1 MMRHPTALVAS
12 AVAVASLGLAACSSS
27 SSSPSAAASSPASA
41 SAASTSSAGSSPAAS
56 GPASG
61 TPFNVLAIVASSG
74 PLATVTAAEVAGM
87 QAGVAYVNAHGGVSG
102 HQVVLTVKND
112 NNDPT
117 TAATLLQ
124 SALSGG
130 SKPDA
135 VYAGTTST
143 ETYAMEPIL
152 TQNKI
157 LSVQTATSDQTMNP
171 STFPYAFSLASS
183 SADFASELATAIK
196 AQYPKVKNIGII
208 IGNDVTGSSNLHN
221 EQIALQKAG
230 YTTTVE
236 QYDPTNTINM
246 TPQLQALQ
254 AKKPDLLVA
263 GGFGEVAGYILKG
276 RTQIGWNIPTVGDA
290 SFSSNSLPALASN
303 TALTGVSILSQKNE
317 IYAPLSQHNAA
328 FQTLYKAAKPSG
340 GIPFLLYEY
349 GWDSILVDT
358 AAAVQAKSFDGP
370 ALAQALESLTDS
382 NDPNFLL
389 GPYKYSPSVHTAIPN
404 LGAALLASPYSKD
417 GQPLPF
423 GQTG

>member
-1 MMRHPTALVAS
+1 MRHPTVLLASGLALAG
-12 AVAVASLGLAACSSS
+12 LGLAACSSS
-27 SSSPSAAASSPASA
+27 SSSPSPAASSPA
-41 SAASTSSAGSSPAAS
+41 AASPAAAGS
-56 GPASG
+56 AAAGPASG

-74 PLATVTAAEVAGM
+74 PLATVTAAEVSGM
-87 QAGVAYVNAHGGVSG
+87 QAAVTYVNAHGGVSG
-102 HQVVLTVKND
+102 HPVALTVKND
-112 NNDPT
+112 NDDPT

-124 SALSGG
+124 SALSGA

-143 ETYAMEPIL
+143 ETFAMEPIL

-157 LSVQTATSDQTMNP
+157 LSLQTATSDQTMDP

-196 AQYPKVKNIGII
+196 AQYPKVKSIGII

-230 YTTTVE
+230 YTTSVE
-236 QYDPTNTINM
+236 QYDPTNTIDM

-254 AKKPDLLVA
+254 AKKPDLLIA
-263 GGFGEVAGYILKG
+263 SGFGEVAGYILKG

-303 TALTGVSILSQKNE
+303 AELTGVSILSQKNE
-317 IYAPLSQHNAA
+317 IYAPLSQHDTA
-328 FQTLYKAAKPSG
+328 FQTLYNAAKPSG

-349 GWDSILVDT
+349 GWDSIMVDT

-389 GPYKYSPSVHTAIPN
+389 GPYKYSSSVHTAIPD